1 MTVFRSFD
9 IAASGLTAE
18 RLRMDIISNNIANVN
33 TTKTNDGNPY
43 RRQLPVFEAVFNKE
57 MENIEKANK
66 GESFNGSGVR
76 VSQILEDKSK
86 FKTIYDPSHPHAN
99 EKGYVDL
106 PNVNVVKEMVDMIT
120 ASRAYEANV
129 TALSTSKQIFNSAL
143 AIGQG

>member
-57 MENIEKANK
+57 MEKIEKANK

-76 VSQILEDKSK
+76 VAEILEDKSK

-143 AIGQG
+143 SIGQG

>member
-1 MTVFRSFD
+1 MTVFRAFD

-57 MENIEKANK
+57 MDNIEKANK

-76 VSQILEDKSK
+76 VSQILEDSTK

-99 EKGYVDL
+99 DKGYVDM
-106 PNVNVVKEMVDMIT
+106 PNVNIVKEMVDMIT

-143 AIGQG
+143 SIGQG